1 MNAIVPAGGNSV
13 NVLMPTNMESAIRL
27 ADMMSRGKIGIPE
40 HLRNNPGDCLLIVE
54 QAMRWGMS
62 PFAVAACT
70 SVISGKLNFE
80 GKIVAAALNGSG
92 IMAAR
97 LEYEYSGAGQDLAVT
112 VRGTIKGEA
121 KPREIKLWLK
131 EAKTTNGMWTKQP
144 EQQLCYA
151 GTRVWARRHAP
162 EVMLGVYSP
171 EEFDAQTARDTFRG
185 TTLDAAPATHDPAPP
200 ERQTVQH
207 AAGTPDPVA
216 MVAEQPKRPTQ
227 GQFVDT
233 VAMALATC
241 EGGEEVDAILARAD
255 VQLALDRFSPDAK
268 DRLNHIIS
276 EAIRRTAAT
285 ETSAPEDDGV
295 FADPATDPFREPAPA

>member
-1 MNAIVPAGGNSV
+1 MNAITTTGGNGSGLIPQ
-13 NVLMPTNMESAIRL
+13 NLTDAMRL
-27 ADMMSRGKIGIPE
+27 AEMMARGKMVPE
-40 HLRNNPGDCLLIVE
+40 HLRNPSDMLMVIE
-54 QAMRWGMS
+54 QACRWGMS
-62 PFAVAACT
+62 PFAVAQCT
-70 SVISGKLNFE
+70 AIVRGRISYEGKL
-80 GKIVAAALNGSG
+80 VSAAINASGVLQGRLDYEFSGEDATRAVTARG
-92 IMAAR
+92 IM
-97 LEYEYSGAGQDLAVT
+97 
-112 VRGTIKGEA
+112 RGED
-121 KPREIKLWLK
+121 KPREVVVTLASARTDNEHWKKSPDQMLTYH
-131 EAKTTNGMWTKQP
+131 A
-144 EQQLCYA
+144 A
-151 GTRVWARRHAP
+151 RVWARRHAP

-255 VQLALDRFSPDAK
+255 VQLALDRFSPAAK

-295 FADPATDPFREPAPA
+295 FADPATDPFREPATA

>member
-1 MNAIVPAGGNSV
+1 MNAIVPTSGSA

-27 ADMMSRGKIGIPE
+27 AEMMSLGKIGIPE
-40 HLRNNPGDCLLIVE
+40 HLRKNPGDCLLIVE

-70 SVISGKLNFE
+70 SVINGKLNFE

-97 LEYEYSGAGQDLAVT
+97 LEYEYSGAGPDLKVT
-112 VRGTIKGEA
+112 VRGTIKGET
-121 KPREIKLWLK
+121 KPREITLWLK
-131 EAKTTNGMWTKQP
+131 EAKTTNGMWVKQP

-185 TTLDAAPATHDPAPP
+185 TTIEHAHEPAAEQTRPQVEPKPMAPKP
-200 ERQTVQH
+200 KQ
-207 AAGTPDPVA
+207 TPD
-216 MVAEQPKRPTQ
+216 EYI
-227 GQFVDT
+227 D
-233 VAMALATC
+233 ALALELAAC
-241 EGGEEVDAILARAD
+241 EGGDEVDAILARSS
-255 VQLALDRFSPDAK
+255 VQAAQDRARGAHK
-268 DRLNHIIS
+268 DRLNHIIM
-276 EAIRRTAAT
+276 EAIARTNGDG
-285 ETSAPEDDGV
+285 TSAPNDGV
-295 FADPATDPFREPAPA
+295 FADPETDPFRQPVSA